1 MYICLCASPVN
12 SNVYQYYLDNRII
25 YMYIIRVYI
34 HAYVHG
40 CTVMFRYVSEGSLE
54 IHGNFILGK
63 IYTWI
68 SKLLLH

>member
-1 MYICLCASPVN
+1 
-12 SNVYQYYLDNRII
+12 
-25 YMYIIRVYI
+25 MYIIRVYI